1 MALQRCM
8 QLYTCVPMYGRKKW
22 HHEYTTAQGTIFIVA
37 ALKKELSFDDVLKFQ

>member
-1 MALQRCM
+1 M
-8 QLYTCVPMYGRKKW
+8 QLYTYVPMYGHNKW